1 MISGFENITA
11 PLEASEKELLPT
23 IINVLNGRHGKKSAI
38 KNREICFMLNER
50 IIAGKHLPL
59 LNSGYSITEARLRKL
74 IHFIHCNNLLP
85 LLCSNSQGYYVADTK
100 QEAKEYIEGLRDRIG
115 EIRSVEVAM
124 QKQFNNKYLET
135 KQAELWS

>member
-1 MISGFENITA
+1 MINGFENITA

-50 IIAGKHLPL
+50 IVAGKHLPL

-74 IHFIHCNNLLP
+74 IHFIRCNNLLP
-85 LLCSNSQGYYVADTK
+85 LLCSNSQWYYVAESK
-100 QEAKEYIEGLRDRIG
+100 NEAKEYIEGLRDRIG
-115 EIRSVEVAM
+115 EIRSVEIAM
-124 QKQFNNKYLET
+124 QKQFNNKYSES
-135 KQAELWS
+135 KQSALWS